1 MLESSH
7 NRAAGANDAGAS
19 QLRSADRRP
28 LPGEADVDAILD
40 HIVRSTHEVVDRLA
54 EKAAPALRR
63 LTSGSGDSHVSG
75 ADLGTSLDSWWKQ
88 YGSVIKDH
96 PVAVLAAAVAAGV
109 LINRIR
115 TR

>member
-1 MLESSH
+1 
-7 NRAAGANDAGAS
+7 
-19 QLRSADRRP
+19 
-28 LPGEADVDAILD
+28 
-40 HIVRSTHEVVDRLA
+40 VRSTHEVVDRLA

-63 LTSGSGDSHVSG
+63 LSSGSGDAEGAG
-75 ADLGTSLDSWWKQ
+75 ADFGAGLDGWWRQ

-109 LINRIR
+109 LISRIR